1 MNQDELISQQ
11 EMVWF
16 DKPDSL
22 DKDTTIVVLR
32 PMNDKIGKLIIS
44 PVEHYLESMGFKLK
58 NPELKDYFGGWSV
71 DMVNMIFTRE
81 RWASGTRSTPSQIKA
96 HLEEKKTRLNAKRS
110 GLID

>member
-1 MNQDELISQQ
+1 MNRNELISQQ
-11 EMVWF
+11 ETAWF

-22 DKDTTIVVLR
+22 DKDTTVVVLI
-32 PMNDKIGKLIIS
+32 PVNDKIGRLIIS
-44 PVEHYLESMGFKLK
+44 PVERYLESMGFKLN
-58 NPELKDYFGGWSV
+58 NPDLKDFRCWTV

-81 RWASGTRSTPSQIKA
+81 RWTSGTRSTPSQIKA